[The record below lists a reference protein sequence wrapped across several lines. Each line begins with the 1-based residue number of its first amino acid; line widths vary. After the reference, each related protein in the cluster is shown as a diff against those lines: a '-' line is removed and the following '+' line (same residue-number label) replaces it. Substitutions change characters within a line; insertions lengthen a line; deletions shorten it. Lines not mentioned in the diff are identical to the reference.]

1 MFDIL
6 RQTISVKSADD
17 GWGSERAKVHETFTY
32 HCSVKAFRKDGV
44 SASTLQTDK
53 YRVSERVGCSN
64 LCSKYETTAADLK
77 LWGNPPRPYLGEIK
91 LGTEREEGQF
101 HFIFDI
107 CVFATLGKTHWSQ
120 IAPHSSYFGTALS
133 DTQDQYQ
140 LDIDRNN

>member
-1 MFDIL
+1 M
-6 RQTISVKSADD
+6 
-17 GWGSERAKVHETFTY
+17 
-32 HCSVKAFRKDGV
+32 KAFRKDGV

-101 HFIFDI
+101 HFIFDV
-107 CVFATLGKTHWSQ
+107 CVFATLGKTH
-120 IAPHSSYFGTALS
+120 
-133 DTQDQYQ
+133 
-140 LDIDRNN
+140 